1 MYALKAMSRTG
12 FLEMLLLEAGLW
24 RPSPSEWAMRSP
36 PNPDRVSKVLG
47 SVIGLLLAR
56 GLGGVWQVYRATR
69 SGQTPEGA

>member
-1 MYALKAMSRTG
+1 MHVLKAMSRTG
-12 FLEMLLLEAGLW
+12 FLEMLLLGLIL
-24 RPSPSEWAMRSP
+24 AAVTFGMGDALTA
-36 PNPDRVSKVLG
+36 NPDRVSKVLG